1 MVRKRRNGKMKA
13 LGERNRGITGVV
25 WRRFLLG
32 LAAGLV
38 RMVGVIVLVREEVAV
53 VVCAGLP
60 GQWPVAP
67 LHLD

>member
-1 MVRKRRNGKMKA
+1 
-13 LGERNRGITGVV
+13 
-25 WRRFLLG
+25 
-32 LAAGLV
+32 
-38 RMVGVIVLVREEVAV
+38 MVGVIMLVGKEVAV